1 MKNIAD
7 RMIAHREEI
16 TSLRL
21 DPFNLPQTVS
31 CGYDENGE
39 PVSFTVHEKGVV
51 ARRVLEKS
59 GLPLSMMLGLTAYRG
74 VAAEAKELEGGRIDV
89 TLSLLHEDPNLT
101 VPLLVADNLDD
112 IAADWHLWSEK
123 LGLQM
128 LLIESDGV
136 ARTLEESLG
145 AVKKSQPSERRA
157 GRPTRARRPRFL
169 ARRRTGSMGMRL
181 IVDGQEIIARQ

>member
-1 MKNIAD
+1 MKTIAD
-7 RMIAHREEI
+7 RMIAEREEI

-21 DPFNLPQTVS
+21 DPFQMPQTVS

-39 PVSFTVHEKGVV
+39 PVSFTIYQKGVV

-59 GLPLSMMLGLTAYRG
+59 NLPLSMMVGLRAYRG

-89 TLSLLHEDPNLT
+89 TLKLLHDDPKLT
-101 VPLLVADNLDD
+101 VPLLVADNLEDV
-112 IAADWHLWSEK
+112 AADWNVWSEK
-123 LGLQM
+123 PGLPM
-128 LLIESDGV
+128 LLIEADGV

-145 AVKKSQPSERRA
+145 AVKKSFSAERRA

-169 ARRRTGSMGMRL
+169 ARRRTGSLGMRL
-181 IVDGQEIIARQ
+181 IVDGQEIIART